1 MIEWKWFFFIRL
13 KTTRNMN
20 QFKTNVLDG
29 FLNSTDKTIH
39 VGPIGAIDADNRY
52 YHGYYMVESSYR
64 SYTLQ

>member
-1 MIEWKWFFFIRL
+1 
-13 KTTRNMN
+13 MN

-52 YHGYYMVESSYR
+52 YHGYYMVESSYQ
-64 SYTLQ
+64 SYTLQQNKPVVGKLLILVY